1 MSSNRYHYSHNSLEF
16 NEVLSVFF
24 FFLIKEKKK
33 KAQNGEVNV
42 TRWGIFIK
50 VIFDQVLDN
59 L

>member
-16 NEVLSVFF
+16 NEVLSVF